1 MDEKKLPAEETA
13 GRGSSREWNR
23 LELIS
28 GISGEDKIIYYLKED
43 MTRNDFIRLAAKI
56 TDLLEEFS
64 LEREQQSFP

>member
-1 MDEKKLPAEETA
+1 MDEKKLPAGEAA

-23 LELIS
+23 LEL
-28 GISGEDKIIYYLKED
+28 ISGEDKIIYYLKED

>member
-1 MDEKKLPAEETA
+1 MDEKKLPIGEAA

-23 LELIS
+23 LEL
-28 GISGEDKIIYYLKED
+28 ISGEDKIIYYLKED

>member
-1 MDEKKLPAEETA
+1 MDEKKLPAGEAA
-13 GRGSSREWNR
+13 GVGSRREGKR
-23 LELIS
+23 VEVIF
-28 GISGEDKIIYYLKED
+28 GGDKKNYYLKED

>member
-1 MDEKKLPAEETA
+1 MDEKKLPAEEAA
-13 GRGSSREWNR
+13 GRSSSREWNR
-23 LELIS
+23 LEL
-28 GISGEDKIIYYLKED
+28 ISGEDKIIYYLKED

>member
-23 LELIS
+23 LEL
-28 GISGEDKIIYYLKED
+28 ISGEDKIIYYLKED

>member
-1 MDEKKLPAEETA
+1 MDEKKLPAEEAA
-13 GRGSSREWNR
+13 GIGSSREWNR
-23 LELIS
+23 LEL
-28 GISGEDKIIYYLKED
+28 ISGEDKIIYYLKED

>member
-1 MDEKKLPAEETA
+1 MDEKNLPAEETA

-23 LELIS
+23 LEL
-28 GISGEDKIIYYLKED
+28 ISGEDKIIYYLKED